1 MEKTAERTRAGLLA
15 VLGSAAFTATWVVL
29 GLISDGYQMW
39 DITVDSYSSIAQ
51 PISGLGLGS
60 TAPVMNAAFVVCGI
74 LITVGVWAAMGRWPG
89 RERRPLRWARP
100 LVAAS
105 GIGMA
110 LCGIFTLESIL
121 LHTLGFLIAAVLP
134 GAGFIVA
141 ARALRGT
148 AYHRLA
154 AWLWFAGPATLA
166 GVAGYLATFNATDA
180 GNNVGVAGLVER
192 VLLVVLMI
200 SLAAIGLSGATGSPR
215 ASSPQPASLSG
226 R

>member
-1 MEKTAERTRAGLLA
+1 MERTAERTRAGLLV
-15 VLGSAAFTATWVVL
+15 VLGGAAFTATWSVL

-60 TAPVMNAAFVVCGI
+60 TAPVMNTAFVVCGL
-74 LITVGVWAAMGRWPG
+74 LITVGTWAAMSRWPDA
-89 RERRPLRWARP
+89 ERRPLRWARS

-105 GIGMA
+105 GVGMA
-110 LCGIFTLESIL
+110 MCGIFTLESIL
-121 LHTLGFLIAAVLP
+121 LHTLGFLIAAALP
-134 GAGFIVA
+134 AVGFMLA

-148 AYHRLA
+148 AHHRLA
-154 AWLWFAGPATLA
+154 AWLWFAGPAVLA
-166 GVAGYLATFNATDA
+166 GVVGYMATFNATDA

-192 VLLVVLMI
+192 VLIVVLMI
-200 SLAAIGLSGATGSPR
+200 SLAAIGLTGATRS
-215 ASSPQPASLSG
+215 APAPAMEV